1 MNIYIEIEVL
11 KRELNSKLLLSLELI
26 KRNHTVYLISRDN
39 LNHLINNNKIVPG
52 IIFLKDMNSQPYRI
66 KDYKNF
72 VNKKFILVS
81 QDEEIGCFQNDNFSE
96 FFNGRFKGEKSET
109 FKLINKYFCWGDF
122 DYNFLNKYQFYTKFV
137 NTGSARIDLCNSIN
151 KNTSKEKRKI
161 LISLNQ
167 NIFWKRD
174 FIERLSIELNDNMDD
189 LILDNL
195 ISKMFHNES
204 KDLILTFYLINLI
217 KKLSNLDRYEII
229 IRPHPAMDF
238 HKVIS
243 LFKSEKLFNN
253 IKISYDGALIDQISD
268 IDILLHFGCTSGVES
283 TLSNKTTVRYYPS
296 DKFLDDYKKNLF
308 LNDIGL
314 NFSEEK
320 KLLEF
325 FNNYDEKK
333 LEIEEKIT
341 KDKKKISERVN
352 IDGNSY
358 IRIANEIEK
367 LSNKEMNNAS
377 NTDRIFKKI
386 NFKTIIKKKIKNYI
400 FKQNLN
406 KSAFDIKFP
415 EFNELEIKK
424 TSDYLNRNFS
434 INTNYKLSKLSE
446 RCIKISK

>member
-39 LNHLINNNKIVPG
+39 LNHLVNNNKIVPG
-52 IIFLKDMNSQPYRI
+52 IIFLKDMNAQSYRI
-66 KDYKNF
+66 QDYKNF

-81 QDEEIGCFQNDNFSE
+81 QDEEIGCFKSENFSE

-137 NTGSARIDLCNSIN
+137 NTGSARMDLCNSIN
-151 KNTSKEKRKI
+151 KNTNKEKRKI

-167 NIFWKRD
+167 NIFFKRD
-174 FIERLSIELNDNMDD
+174 FIERLSIEINDNMDD
-189 LILDNL
+189 LILDKL
-195 ISKMFHNES
+195 ISKIFQNES
-204 KDLILTFYLINLI
+204 KDLILTFYLTNLI
-217 KKLSNLDRYEII
+217 KKLNNLDKYEII

-238 HKVIS
+238 HNVLS
-243 LFKSEKLFNN
+243 LFKNKKLFNN
-253 IKISYDGALIDQISD
+253 IKVSNRGALIDQISD
-268 IDILLHFGCTSGVES
+268 IDILLHFGCTSGIES
-283 TLSNKTTVRYYPS
+283 TLNNKTTICYYPN

-308 LNDIGL
+308 LNNVGL

-320 KLLEF
+320 KLFEF
-325 FNNYDEKK
+325 FNNYDERK
-333 LEIEEKIT
+333 LEIEEKIAN
-341 KDKKKISERVN
+341 DRKKISERVI

-358 IRIANEIEK
+358 IRISDEIEK
-367 LSNKEMNNAS
+367 LSNKEINNIS
-377 NTDRIFKKI
+377 NPDRIFRKI
-386 NFKTIIKKKIKNYI
+386 NIKSIIKKIINKYI
-400 FKQNLN
+400 FKPNLN
-406 KSAFDIKFP
+406 QSAFDIKFP
-415 EFNELEIKK
+415 EFNEIEIKN

-434 INTNYKLSKLSE
+434 INTNYKLNKLSD